1 MKVWCIQ
8 QTSGSASQ
16 PYLIEVTLT
25 ARGMINRTVQFKMVS
40 MCSEKPTYAPPH
52 LSEVPPTLP
61 LKWFQCSSDWRWP
74 SLVLSRRSSNAS
86 SFPLFSRRPV
96 VLCPWSLALWLQV
109 VSQASQHFRPA
120 EKQATCDNVTVALP
134 ASLSAQSFSFTPV
147 CPGQYTHPQEFS
159 KVDVNHWHIPAWVP
173 IPLFTFCHK
182 LIQSVRM
189 VACALWLPPL
199 KAVQQRTWATVKLE
213 VETV

>member
-1 MKVWCIQ
+1 MKIWCIQ

-16 PYLIEVTLT
+16 SYLIQVTLT
-25 ARGMINRTVQFKMVS
+25 ARGVTNRTVQDGIYVLGK
-40 MCSEKPTYAPPH
+40 AH
-52 LSEVPPTLP
+52 LSEVSPTLP

-74 SLVLSRRSSNAS
+74 SLILSKSSSAS

-120 EKQATCDNVTVALP
+120 EKQATCDNVRVALP
-134 ASLSAQSFSFTPV
+134 ANLSAQLFSFTPA

-173 IPLFTFCHK
+173 IPLFIFCHK

-189 VACALWLPPL
+189 MACALWLPPL
-199 KAVQQRTWATVKLE
+199 KAVQ
-213 VETV
+213 